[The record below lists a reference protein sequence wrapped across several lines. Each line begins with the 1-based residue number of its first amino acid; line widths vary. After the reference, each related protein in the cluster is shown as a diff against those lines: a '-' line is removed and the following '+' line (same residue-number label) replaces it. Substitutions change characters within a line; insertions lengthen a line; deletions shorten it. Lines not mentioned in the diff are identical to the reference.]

1 MMTAKSAHGW
11 TLSKA
16 APTGI
21 PADGPPPTQNIQ
33 EADFRKVHMTL
44 LLFFPNQC
52 SCTCLEGDNQGLWL
66 KKNYTTKKL
75 FSFQISY
82 QVH

>member
-1 MMTAKSAHGW
+1 MTTAESAPGW

-21 PADGPPPTQNIQ
+21 PASPTQDIQ
-33 EADFRKVHMTL
+33 EADFREVHMTL

-52 SCTCLEGDNQGLWL
+52 SCTCLEGYNQGLRL
-66 KKNYTTKKL
+66 RKL
-75 FSFQISY
+75 RY
-82 QVH
+82 